1 VATVPEHV
9 TPGTQIRDQDR
20 SEHGIVLVQFVVF
33 CSVEFTQFRGTEGIG
48 LGGSDTHDVGIDC
61 PAPPHVSGEP
71 AYDRHEDL

>member
-1 VATVPEHV
+1 M
-9 TPGTQIRDQDR
+9 
-20 SEHGIVLVQFVVF
+20 VQFVVF
-33 CSVEFTQFRGTEGIG
+33 CSAEFTQFRGTEGIG